1 MRKSVLIMGS
11 TDGIGKG
18 TAIKL
23 AEDGWKILIHGRS
36 MERVDKTVWEI
47 RNRLGNVD
55 VVGYHGDFSS
65 LREVEKMAEKIMST
79 EGSLNALLNNA
90 GTLMKSFKLSE
101 DGFEM
106 SFAVNH
112 LAHFYLSGRLLPL
125 LLKTVNSRIINISSG
140 IHSGKIDLNKFM
152 LAENFEPVNTYS
164 ASKLCNILFSYKLA
178 AILKGMPI
186 TVNCM
191 HPGVIN
197 NKILNIQSLDI

>member
-1 MRKSVLIMGS
+1 MI
-11 TDGIGKG
+11 
-18 TAIKL
+18 
-23 AEDGWKILIHGRS
+23 
-36 MERVDKTVWEI
+36 
-47 RNRLGNVD
+47 
-55 VVGYHGDFSS
+55 
-65 LREVEKMAEKIMST
+65 
-79 EGSLNALLNNA
+79 
-90 GTLMKSFKLSE
+90 KSFKLSE

-125 LLKTVNSRIINISSG
+125 LLKTVNARIINVSSG

-197 NKILNIQSLDI
+197 TKMLKETWGAIGSDLVEGVEREIYLVNSKELEGVSGKYIDNFKAVQSTRGSYDTNLQTDLWELSRALISNSGLQNPYL